1 MRLLDQWAYDN
12 RQEIDRGIYLTDEI
26 VKNIVKV
33 NPNPMCVAA
42 TTSDPSDKI
51 FSNLMCLPLK
61 HGQRENVMIPE
72 KIARETEHNRNVR
85 EAEKLSTKSNTRAPP
100 TTYARLKANI
110 AITQGLT
117 EICFGKK
124 CKIVQGLESLYKQL
138 D

>member
-1 MRLLDQWAYDN
+1 M
-12 RQEIDRGIYLTDEI
+12 TDEI

-33 NPNPMCVAA
+33 KPNPMCVVA
-42 TTSDPSDKI
+42 TSEPSDKI

-61 HGQRENVMIPE
+61 QGQRETVMMQE

-85 EAEKLSTKSNTRAPP
+85 EAEKLNKSNTRAPPP

-110 AITQGLT
+110 ATTQGLT

-124 CKIVQGLESLYKQL
+124 CKMFKV
-138 D
+138 